1 MGRAGCYG
9 EDAAGR
15 KEDGRW
21 MDREMEVLYKDLG
34 SVKVLSY
41 FRAQGGI

>member
-1 MGRAGCYG
+1 MV
-9 EDAAGR
+9 
-15 KEDGRW
+15 KMLLVGRW
-21 MDREMEVLYKDLG
+21 RRMDHEMEVPYKDLG